1 MNNFA
6 STVLDRLGPIEP
18 DELPYVLMGI
28 EQLEQRGWTTA
39 EAASKLQWMEHVNP
53 HVSEEVALRNMR
65 IVEDRVAKRMQEA

>member
-6 STVLDRLGPIEP
+6 STVLDRPGPIEP
-18 DELPYVLMGI
+18 GELEYVLSGI

-39 EAASKLQWMEHVNP
+39 EAASKLRWMEHVDP

-65 IVEDRVAKRMQEA
+65 IVEERVAGRMQEA